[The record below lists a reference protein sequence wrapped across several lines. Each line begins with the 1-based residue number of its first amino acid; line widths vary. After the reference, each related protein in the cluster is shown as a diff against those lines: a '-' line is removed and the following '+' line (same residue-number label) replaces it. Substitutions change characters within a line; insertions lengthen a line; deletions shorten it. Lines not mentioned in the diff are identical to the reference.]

1 MRAVFIGAG
10 ELTLMTAR
18 QLLARGF
25 EVVII
30 EADKVRIEDLT
41 ADIDVGFIHG
51 DGSKP
56 AILREAN
63 PTATDFLFSLTGN
76 DQHNIIASLVGRSLG
91 YPRVVTRIEDP
102 SYEHICVELGL
113 EDVVV
118 PDYTISRYLADYC
131 EGRNPLEL
139 SAAIK
144 GEARL
149 FSFITREQD
158 EGTLQDLK
166 LPQGSK
172 AMFLYRDEKM
182 IICDESVS
190 LHKNDEVVVICNS
203 QALPALQE
211 RWSHNSDKN
220 KVANVVGKNTSG

>member
-10 ELTLMTAR
+10 ELTVMTAR

-30 EADKVRIEDLT
+30 EADKARIEDLT
-41 ADIDVGFIHG
+41 PDLDAGFIHG

-63 PTATDFLFSLTGN
+63 PSATDFLFSLTGN
-76 DQHNIIASLVGRSLG
+76 DQNNIIASLVGRSLG
-91 YPRVVTRIEDP
+91 YSRVVTRIEDP

-118 PDYTISRYLADYC
+118 PDYTISRYLADIC
-131 EGRNPLEL
+131 EGHNPLEL

-149 FSFITREQD
+149 FSFIAHEQD
-158 EGTLQDLK
+158 EGSLADLK

-172 AMFLYRDEKM
+172 ALFLYRDEKM
-182 IICDESVS
+182 IFCDDSVS
-190 LHKNDEVVVICNS
+190 LHKNDEVVVVCGS
-203 QALPALQE
+203 EVLPALQE
-211 RWSHNSDKN
+211 RWNPNPDAN
-220 KVANVVGKNTSG
+220 KHSSSIDETQSG